1 MDNLIINRHLALQ
14 IEFRKMSLHNQSD
27 VIPVGKRVT
36 EISSLCDKRP
46 PPRSEDLPRLSQT
59 DQLQSFTQPWE
70 FTSHIFRALTSLIIT
85 PQLPLLS
92 QDSVSHQVNNR
103 KQGNQ
108 NRWLMPLQAR
118 RQLRAP
124 LKIVVPMTHEFL

>member
-1 MDNLIINRHLALQ
+1 MA
-14 IEFRKMSLHNQSD
+14 
-27 VIPVGKRVT
+27 

-59 DQLQSFTQPWE
+59 DQLPSFTQPWE
-70 FTSHIFRALTSLIIT
+70 FPSHIYRAVTSLFT

-103 KQGNQ
+103 KHGNQ
-108 NRWLMPLQAR
+108 SRWLLPLQAR
-118 RQLRAP
+118 RP
-124 LKIVVPMTHEFL
+124 LKGSAEDCGSHTHEFLWPYSWILTSREAFRQWTIISEDFLAEF